1 MNRQINPQSP
11 DGLFRLIQQVKENY
25 VVLPPNKPKRG
36 KPRFYS
42 GLSFLLLAVVAV
54 ALRTFK
60 DSELHR
66 LLECD
71 SGLRSELGF
80 QRLPHRTTIGRR
92 LSSLLDE
99 AEAQVNSLG
108 QFIVKEVQPPLACS
122 KVSAIDG
129 RMYKAVG
136 PRWHKRDREAS
147 RVPIEL
153 RNVDCE
159 SAWFKSGYRG
169 WVQGYRLML
178 QGLVF
183 PSPVP
188 IWATW
193 RRNDEGEPSIAAT
206 AIKERRLQV
215 TEVLLGDASFGG
227 PKLVQGYATAGGFLL
242 TPKQLPKH
250 RRSWRDDLY
259 SYRKETIELLF
270 QRVIQSCDLKACP
283 VKGLNR
289 NGAFVIVSVW
299 LYQIIFL
306 SNYRRGKS
314 VAQIKNALDYA
325 RWRLAA

>member
-25 VVLPPNKPKRG
+25 VVLPQTRPKRG

-66 LLECD
+66 LLERD
-71 SGLRSELGF
+71 PALRDELGF
-80 QRLPHRTTIGRR
+80 QQLPHRTTMGRR
-92 LSSLLDE
+92 LHSVVEE
-99 AEAQVNSLG
+99 AEAQVTALG
-108 QFIVKEVQPPLACS
+108 TQIVKEVQPDSHCCE
-122 KVSAIDG
+122 VSALDG
-129 RMYKAVG
+129 RMYQAQG
-136 PRWHKRDREAS
+136 PRWHKRFRKTGT
-147 RVPIEL
+147 VPVGL
-153 RNVDCE
+153 RNVDTE

-169 WVQGYRLML
+169 WVQGYRLLL

-183 PSPVP
+183 PHPVP
-188 IWATW
+188 IWAAW
-193 RRNDEGEPSIAAT
+193 RRNDEGEATIAET
-206 AIKERRLQV
+206 AIKEQRLRV
-215 TEVLLGDASFGG
+215 TEVLLGDATFGG
-227 PKLVQGYATAGGFLL
+227 PKLVEAYAKAGGWML
-242 TPKQLPKH
+242 TPKQLPKK
-250 RRSWRDDLY
+250 RRSWKDDLY
-259 SYRKETIELLF
+259 SYRKQTIELLF

-306 SNYRRGKS
+306 RNYRQGKS
-314 VAQIKNALDYA
+314 VAQIKDAIDCA

>member
-1 MNRQINPQSP
+1 MQSEINPQHP

-25 VVLPPNKPKRG
+25 VVLPPRKPKRG

-60 DSELHR
+60 DAELHR
-66 LLECD
+66 LLEHD
-71 SGLRSELGF
+71 PSLQNELGF

-92 LSSLLDE
+92 LHSLLDE
-99 AEAQVNSLG
+99 AEAQVQKLG
-108 QFIVKEVQPPLACS
+108 SQIVKEVQPASDCS
-122 KVSAIDG
+122 EVSAIDG

-136 PRWHKRDREAS
+136 PRWHKRHRKAGQ
-147 RVPIEL
+147 VPIAL
-153 RNVDCE
+153 RNVDRE

-169 WVQGYRLML
+169 WVQGYRLVL

-188 IWATW
+188 LWAAW
-193 RRNDEGEPSIAAT
+193 RRNDEGESSIAAT
-206 AIKERRLQV
+206 AIKERSIQA
-215 TEVLLGDASFGG
+215 TEVLLGDTSFGS
-227 PKLVQGYATAGGFLL
+227 PELVVAYGAAGGFLL
-242 TPKQLPKH
+242 TPKQLPRQ
-250 RRSWRDDLY
+250 RRSWKNDLY
-259 SYRKETIELLF
+259 AYRKETIELLF

-306 SNYRRGKS
+306 SNYRLGKS
-314 VAQIKNALDYA
+314 VAQIKDAIDCA

>member
-1 MNRQINPQSP
+1 MKREINPQSP

-25 VVLPPNKPKRG
+25 VVLPPTKPKRG

-42 GLSFLLLAVVAV
+42 GLSFLLLAVVSV

-66 LLECD
+66 LLERD
-71 SGLRSELGF
+71 PSLRSELGF
-80 QRLPHRTTIGRR
+80 KLLPHRTTIGRR
-92 LSSLLDE
+92 LHSLLDE
-99 AEAQVNSLG
+99 AEAQVKGLG
-108 QFIVKEVQPPLACS
+108 QLIVNEVQPPDACS

-147 RVPIEL
+147 RIPTQL
-153 RNVDCE
+153 RNVDCQ

-169 WVQGYRLML
+169 WVQGYRLVL

-183 PSPVP
+183 PTPVP
-188 IWATW
+188 IWAAW
-193 RRNDEGEPSIAAT
+193 RRNDEGESSIAAT
-206 AIKERRLQV
+206 AIKERSLQA
-215 TEVLLGDASFGG
+215 TEVLLGDTTFGG
-227 PKLVQGYATAGGFLL
+227 SDLVQAYGAAGGFLL
-242 TPKQLPKH
+242 TPKQLPKQ
-250 RRSWRDDLY
+250 RRSWKNDLY
-259 SYRKETIELLF
+259 TYRKETIELLF

-289 NGAFVIVSVW
+289 NGAFVICSVW

-314 VAQIKNALDYA
+314 VAQIKDAIDCA

>member
-1 MNRQINPQSP
+1 
-11 DGLFRLIQQVKENY
+11 VKENY
-25 VVLPPNKPKRG
+25 VVLPPNKSKRG

-66 LLECD
+66 LLESD
-71 SGLRSELGF
+71 SSLRSELGF

-92 LSSLLDE
+92 LHSLLDE

-108 QFIVKEVQPPLACS
+108 QLIVKEVQPALACS
-122 KVSAIDG
+122 KISAIDG

-136 PRWHKRDREAS
+136 PRWHKRDREAC

-193 RRNDEGEPSIAAT
+193 RGNNEGESSIAAT

-215 TEVLLGDASFGG
+215 TEVLLGDTSFGG
-227 PKLVQGYATAGGFLL
+227 PELVQDYAAAGGFLL

-270 QRVIQSCDLKACP
+270 QRLIQSCDLKACP

-314 VAQIKNALDYA
+314 VAQIKSAIDQA

>member
-25 VVLPPNKPKRG
+25 VVLPQTRPNRG

-60 DSELHR
+60 DCELHR
-66 LLECD
+66 LLEGD
-71 SGLRSELGF
+71 LALRNELGF

-92 LSSLLDE
+92 LHSLIEE
-99 AEAQVNSLG
+99 AEAQVQNLG
-108 QFIVKEVQPPLACS
+108 AQIVKEVRPNTDGS
-122 KVSAIDG
+122 EVSAIDG
-129 RMYKAVG
+129 RMYKATG
-136 PRWHKRDREAS
+136 PAWHKRHRQAG
-147 RVPIEL
+147 RVPVEL
-153 RNVDCE
+153 RNVDIE

-169 WVQGYRLML
+169 WIQGYRLML

-183 PSPVP
+183 PHPVP
-188 IWATW
+188 IWAAF
-193 RRNDEGEPSIAAT
+193 RRNDEGESSITAT

-215 TEVLLGDASFGG
+215 TEVLLGDKTFGSAE
-227 PKLVQGYATAGGFLL
+227 LVEAYALAGGWML
-242 TPKQLPKH
+242 TPKQLPKK
-250 RRSWRDDLY
+250 RRSWKDDLY
-259 SYRKETIELLF
+259 SYRKQSIELLF
-270 QRVIQSCDLKACP
+270 QRVMQSCDLKACP

-289 NGAFVIVSVW
+289 NGAFVIISVW

-306 SNYRRGKS
+306 SNYRQGKS
-314 VAQIKNALDYA
+314 VAQIKDAIDYA